1 MTEKIRVIV
10 VDDHSLFR
18 AGVTQSLEMDDM
30 IEVVGEGA
38 SASEAIDLARSLS
51 PDIALL
57 DISMPGNGI
66 EAARQIR
73 QLPSSPQ
80 VAMLTVSEDDD
91 DVLNALD
98 AGAFGY
104 LLKGIRAQDLILAV
118 KSVAAGE
125 TFVSPNLALRLLATK
140 SRVEENPLTHLSEQE
155 QRTLRLVAKG
165 MSNYEIGEQLNVQ
178 ERTVKYHM
186 TNILKKLKVRNRV
199 EATLIA
205 KSKWRDL
212 EESYG

>member
-140 SRVEENPLTHLSEQE
+140 SRAEENPLTHLSEQE

-165 MSNYEIGEQLNVQ
+165 MSNYEIGEHLNVQ

>member
-38 SASEAIDLARSLS
+38 SASEAIDLAKSLS

-140 SRVEENPLTHLSEQE
+140 SRAEENPLTHLSEQE

-165 MSNYEIGEQLNVQ
+165 MSNYEIGEHLNVQ

>member
-1 MTEKIRVIV
+1 MNERIRVAV

-18 AGVTQSLEMDDM
+18 AGVTQSLAMDET
-30 IEVVGEGA
+30 IEIVGEGA
-38 SASEAIDLARSLS
+38 SASDAVKIARSLS
-51 PDIALL
+51 PDIVLL

-73 QLPSSPQ
+73 QLPSPPQ
-80 VAMLTVSEDDD
+80 VAMLTVSEGDE

-98 AGAFGY
+98 AGAVGY

-125 TFVSPNLALRLLATK
+125 TFVSPNLALRMLSAK
-140 SRVEENPLTHLSEQE
+140 SRVEESPITSLSEQE
-155 QRTLRLVAKG
+155 QRTLRLVAMG
-165 MSNYEIGEQLNVQ
+165 LTNGEIGEHLNVQ
-178 ERTVKYHM
+178 ERTVKYHV
-186 TNILKKLKVRNRV
+186 TNILKKLNVRNRV

-205 KSKWRDL
+205 KREWRDL
-212 EESYG
+212 EESLG

>member
-38 SASEAIDLARSLS
+38 SASEAIDLAKSLS

-165 MSNYEIGEQLNVQ
+165 MSNYEIGEHLNVQ

>member
-38 SASEAIDLARSLS
+38 SASEAIDLAKSLS

-140 SRVEENPLTHLSEQE
+140 SRAEENPLTHLSEQE